1 MLFSE
6 TFLETMTGEL
16 VMTFLV
22 AMAPVIE
29 LRGAIPAGIASGLPP
44 ALACAA
50 AIAGNLLPAIFLG
63 LVIAAA
69 VTTALSLGFIHLF

>member
-6 TFLETMTGEL
+6 TFLETMAGEL
-16 VMTFLV
+16 LMTFLV
-22 AMAPVIE
+22 AMVPVIE
-29 LRGAIPAGIASGLPP
+29 LRRAIPAGIASELPP
-44 ALACAA
+44 AAACAA

-69 VTTALSLGFIHLF
+69 LITALSPGFIHLF